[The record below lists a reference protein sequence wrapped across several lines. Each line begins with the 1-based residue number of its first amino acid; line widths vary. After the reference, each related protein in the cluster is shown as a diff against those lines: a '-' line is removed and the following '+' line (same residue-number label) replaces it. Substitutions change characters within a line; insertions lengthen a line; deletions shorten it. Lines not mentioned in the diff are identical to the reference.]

1 MTLIYQESKI
11 DRVANDKLNW
21 LTDSKDNKAVADDQE
36 DCAKVTIP
44 NAKMNKP
51 ATAATTNTIIAAIT
65 SEGGT
70 RESFPALGE
79 VTFFVLIINSIA
91 SCLH

>member
-1 MTLIYQESKI
+1 MTLIYEELTI
-11 DRVANDKLNW
+11 DRVANDKSIW
-21 LTDSKDNKAVADDQE
+21 LIDSKENKVVADDHE
-36 DCAKVTIP
+36 DCTKVTIP
-44 NAKMNKP
+44 NAKMDKP

-79 VTFFVLIINSIA
+79 VTFFVLIIT
-91 SCLH
+91 L